1 MMNPEQQLQDLETR
15 FGTSA
20 NIVYVTLHMTHYE
33 VEQYFGPQCED
44 YEPLC
49 GCCRAWIE
57 WHTNHQHKVTV
68 SIDRKDIIKLLNG

>member
-1 MMNPEQQLQDLETR
+1 MNYEQQLQDLETR

-20 NIVYVTLHMTHYE
+20 NIVYVTLHMTYHE
-33 VEQYFGPQCED
+33 VEQNFGPQCED

-49 GCCRAWIE
+49 GCCRAWVE

-68 SIDRKDIIKLLNG
+68 SIDRKDIIKLLKG